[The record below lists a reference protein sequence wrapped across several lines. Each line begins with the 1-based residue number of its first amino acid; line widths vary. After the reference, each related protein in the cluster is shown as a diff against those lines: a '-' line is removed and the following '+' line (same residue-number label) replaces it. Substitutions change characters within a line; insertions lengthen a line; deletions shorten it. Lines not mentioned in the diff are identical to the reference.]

1 MCGLV
6 AAVAHAGSTKQKALR
21 VVADCQTPTDCPPR
35 NGTAVALAKRAC
47 NGDEV
52 SGKLNIKL
60 EPNSLTKGV
69 ASLNLDS
76 NYQGKVGMAINSTEV
91 KSLVAEW
98 YFFSVQRDQT
108 TCLPAKVNNNK
119 IIHLLCTLGS
129 CMQKAPTKE

>member
-6 AAVAHAGSTKQKALR
+6 AAVAHAGSTKQKTLR
-21 VVADCQTPTDCPPR
+21 VVADCQTPTDCP
-35 NGTAVALAKRAC
+35 TAIALAKRAC

-98 YFFSVQRDQT
+98 
-108 TCLPAKVNNNK
+108 
-119 IIHLLCTLGS
+119 
-129 CMQKAPTKE
+129 